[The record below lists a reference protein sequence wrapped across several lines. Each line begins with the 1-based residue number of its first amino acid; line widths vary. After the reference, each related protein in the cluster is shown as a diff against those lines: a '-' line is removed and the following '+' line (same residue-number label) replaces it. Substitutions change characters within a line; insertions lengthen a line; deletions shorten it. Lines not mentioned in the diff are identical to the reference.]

1 MQSKLGFLNCFRT
14 DFERPPGALC
24 LQPPWYGLHRTGLV
38 QSSMSRPRRLTSLL
52 HRRLLLVVHIHQS
65 ALFLLFECASG
76 YALFERLESEEI
88 GQELADVQKSVTD
101 LQRFGKVVKLKSFV
115 PFKSAAHALENIND
129 VTEGAALGR

>member
-1 MQSKLGFLNCFRT
+1 M
-14 DFERPPGALC
+14 
-24 LQPPWYGLHRTGLV
+24 
-38 QSSMSRPRRLTSLL
+38 
-52 HRRLLLVVHIHQS
+52 HQS

-129 VTEGAALGR
+129 VTEGAALARSGRTRRRARRRLTRAAARPGRGRWERTQAS